1 MPTMRTAQSASTPSP
16 NIIRWNAGSGVAERG
31 GGYEVWRADNFS
43 GNSATAVTA
52 HAELIATVGANQL
65 ELADLKTNS
74 VTSTSFIYWV
84 RAFNTSVPQ
93 TSSGVRKAERR
104 YYSDFND
111 DSDYSGVGQG
121 NAARLALKALEES
134 ITMSFT
140 GVDIVRGDE
149 QGNNLDFSEV
159 GGQIVVEIANL
170 DITAQC
176 TFTKTNLSGFTSSQF
191 TINASG
197 AYTVSGMSGTLASLD
212 ITAAIPANATTG
224 LSTATSVTKKYIL
237 RVQKG
242 AIAGRS
248 VSLDWPLALYDETG
262 QNPSPSSVTIT
273 ALPSNTLGT
282 VYYQF
287 LRDTGS
293 GLAQVQASSTT
304 STYTYS
310 YPTNYS
316 QAIVE
321 KIQVKIREDSASAI
335 VRATN
340 TMSSPAIKEG
350 DTGSSGIDAYTVR
363 GTNENH
369 TFVADTTGAV
379 SMTGFSCDFTV
390 RKGPTLYTYQSS
402 GTTANTFRYGTITA
416 TNVTQV
422 VNSTSGQITLAG
434 GSAIAT
440 GLTVATGSLQVPII
454 DAASGVTVTTVLI
467 SFSKSIKAARE
478 GGIFTFEENTNSS
491 ISAANASDFA
501 GTLTNAAAQAAATA
515 VIAASIDGFLRPND
529 RVTITD
535 NSADKAGTRIYNGT
549 GTTSAG
555 AVAASDFSSLVV
567 ETFSGSVI
575 VDGTLSADKLAANTT
590 TTNTLNVGSNLV
602 LANAGQFY
610 TTNKTSYSDTDAGF
624 FLGWDGSKHQ
634 LNLGNNT
641 DYIKWDGSNLQVAG
655 SIFFDNASSIGISS
669 FSNDSGFTDDTAAN
683 AAQNTAN
690 TGVSNAATAQSTANT
705 GVSNAATAQNTANT
719 ASTNATDAQNK
730 SQNFDTNGDISLGIN
745 VGTSGHIRGGQTGW
759 NTGSSGFFLGYSSG
773 YKFSIGNPSGN
784 RLTWNGSTLF
794 IQGSLRIAGSSTTL
808 TETNTLN
815 SNTSKTDVGL
825 QNVDNKSSSQ
835 IRGEIT
841 SGNITN
847 GLGFTPY
854 NSTNPSGFT
863 TFDASG
869 VQDAITNNVT
879 TIDGSKI
886 TTGTIN
892 AAQASIINIDAAN
905 ISTGTLNANR
915 INIDGITL
923 SRSGN
928 SLIIKGGGVD
938 TTQVANDAITEHT
951 MDHFNDK
958 EVSKYV
964 TSYQTLGTSQ
974 SISGHAATMV
984 TKATVSVIAL
994 DNNTYGTGDG
1004 INFSVKVEELRNG
1017 SIINNTTYT
1026 DFAVRDANVSTV
1038 ILPLITTISS
1048 GFTYTYRI
1056 SGKVNSSYGSAEEV
1070 KWLRP
1075 TVETTMLKR

>member
-1 MPTMRTAQSASTPSP
+1 
-16 NIIRWNAGSGVAERG
+16 
-31 GGYEVWRADNFS
+31 
-43 GNSATAVTA
+43 
-52 HAELIATVGANQL
+52 
-65 ELADLKTNS
+65 
-74 VTSTSFIYWV
+74 
-84 RAFNTSVPQ
+84 
-93 TSSGVRKAERR
+93 
-104 YYSDFND
+104 
-111 DSDYSGVGQG
+111 
-121 NAARLALKALEES
+121 
-134 ITMSFT
+134 
-140 GVDIVRGDE
+140 
-149 QGNNLDFSEV
+149 
-159 GGQIVVEIANL
+159 
-170 DITAQC
+170 
-176 TFTKTNLSGFTSSQF
+176 
-191 TINASG
+191 
-197 AYTVSGMSGTLASLD
+197 MSGTLASLD
-212 ITAAIPANATTG
+212 VTAAIPANATTG

-730 SQNFDTNGDISLGIN
+730 SQHFDTNGDISLGINIGSQGHIRGGINAANNSGTGVFLGFQTGDTSTPRFRVGAVGGKGISWDGTNLNVRGNITFENASSIGISSFNNDSGFTDDTAANAAQNTANTGVSNAATAQSTANTGVSNAATAQNTANTASTNATDAQNKSQNFDTNGDISLGIN

>member
-1 MPTMRTAQSASTPSP
+1 MC
-16 NIIRWNAGSGVAERG
+16 IRDR
-31 GGYEVWRADNFS
+31 
-43 GNSATAVTA
+43 
-52 HAELIATVGANQL
+52 
-65 ELADLKTNS
+65 
-74 VTSTSFIYWV
+74 
-84 RAFNTSVPQ
+84 
-93 TSSGVRKAERR
+93 
-104 YYSDFND
+104 
-111 DSDYSGVGQG
+111 
-121 NAARLALKALEES
+121 
-134 ITMSFT
+134 
-140 GVDIVRGDE
+140 
-149 QGNNLDFSEV
+149 
-159 GGQIVVEIANL
+159 

-478 GGIFTFEENTNSS
+478 GGIFTFEENTNSN

-730 SQNFDTNGDISLGIN
+730 SQNFDTNRDISLGIN